1 MLCFKSHILTS
12 KVQVKLSLNKSVIL
26 PLNFKIF
33 EMQLRKNHQGVY
45 THCVLVLHFV
55 LESTVLRIKVITG
68 FHE

>member
-1 MLCFKSHILTS
+1 M
-12 KVQVKLSLNKSVIL
+12 
-26 PLNFKIF
+26 F

-68 FHE
+68 FHEVITGRNRN